1 MEEKMECLAESAKTL
16 RADAKVYHEKSDELL
31 SRADEVEE
39 QIRLLQEM
47 IDDGEP
53 EDG

>member
-1 MEEKMECLAESAKTL
+1 MEEKMECLAETMLTL
-16 RADAKVYHEKSDELL
+16 RADAATFHAKTLEIIA
-31 SRADEVEE
+31 RADEVEE